1 MTAATEAVVGMV
13 FSSIALGPL
22 CALGSS
28 LTWAYGSAI
37 YAQSARVA
45 GPLEVNLTRSL
56 IVLPLF
62 VLMTLVTVGPASVQ
76 LLTAPRLGWM
86 VLSTLC
92 SYGVGD
98 VMFYLAAMRLGTP
111 TALAISSAYP
121 VWATLLGVLTLGE
134 KLTAA
139 RGVGTLCCIAG
150 VVWLVLLQP
159 QDPAGRKPPDSSPPV
174 APARHLG
181 QRWLGLVLAVLTSL
195 LWAGNG
201 YSIARGASALPLS
214 LVNAVRYL
222 MAALGLGVVWLWRAR
237 KPQSGS
243 GKLLCSKKALRPFLL
258 TAVIEAFFGSS
269 IFVYAM
275 SHGDLSV
282 AAPLSSLAPL
292 FAVPIGLLL
301 RTERINIRRLLAI
314 MLTVAGVIL
323 LVA

>member
-1 MTAATEAVVGMV
+1 MIAARPAAASGDGWGGVRP
-13 FSSIALGPL
+13 S
-22 CALGSS
+22 C
-28 LTWAYGSAI
+28 
-37 YAQSARVA
+37 
-45 GPLEVNLTRSL
+45 RSL
-56 IVLPLF
+56 SE
-62 VLMTLVTVGPASVQ
+62 G
-76 LLTAPRLGWM
+76 RN
-86 VLSTLC
+86 
-92 SYGVGD
+92 
-98 VMFYLAAMRLGTP
+98 
-111 TALAISSAYP
+111 
-121 VWATLLGVLTLGE
+121 
-134 KLTAA
+134 
-139 RGVGTLCCIAG
+139 AG
-150 VVWLVLLQP
+150 VVGFGDDRP
-159 QDPAGRKPPDSSPPV
+159 GPPGEGRHALGEFAFGIIITVPPDEFADLRRHLLGLDRS
-174 APARHLG
+174 APAEYVLTEAESGIVVSDRRNAALEDIVQGRAKAGLTLTKPVDGPPG

-292 FAVPIGLLL
+292 PSCCASST
-301 RTERINIRRLLAI
+301 RTEKPRSASSIAAESPASPPPTMATSQSTSPCSAGCRAARTA
-314 MLTVAGVIL
+314 VA
-323 LVA
+323 A